1 MAQNDTILHE
11 ADVRAVILDTVST
24 VLPQPTELTVA
35 APTAAG
41 ASYVQATAASSVTAI
56 NAIIAALVE
65 AGILVEA

>member
-1 MAQNDTILHE
+1 MPDTILHE
-11 ADVRAVILDTVST
+11 ADVRAVVLDEVST
-24 VLPQPTELTVA
+24 VLPQPTELTIA

-65 AGILVEA
+65 SGIIEAA